1 MTGARDTATAIVA
14 AARDIIAD
22 KGESGL
28 RVTDVAE
35 RCGIAP
41 SVLYHHF
48 RDRDDLIVA
57 VREA

>member
-1 MTGARDTATAIVA
+1 VPLTEARDTAAAIVA

-35 RCGIAP
+35 RCGIATMTTWP
-41 SVLYHHF
+41 Q
-48 RDRDDLIVA
+48 
-57 VREA
+57 